1 MDTNMDSFH
10 NTVSTSVNE
19 FNVVIVTMTK
29 DKMSY
34 SDTVGASAANSN
46 LIELKNNFYPCLE

>member
-10 NTVSTSVNE
+10 NNVSTRVNE

-29 DKMSY
+29 DKMSN
-34 SDTVGASAANSN
+34 SDTVGASAANNN